1 MQFVRGDLM
10 GISLG
15 GSKLGPVSE
24 MNVVPLIDILLVLL
38 IIFMAVCPQI
48 EYGLP
53 ADLPQ
58 QTISEAPP
66 PPGVIVVE
74 VSGDGTLRI
83 NQHPVEWQDLQA
95 RLREIFRMRARRV
108 AFLRGD
114 SALEFGVIAR
124 AMDVMRGSGI
134 TTVGLMTPELENVR

>member
-1 MQFVRGDLM
+1 M

-24 MNVVPLIDILLVLL
+24 INVVPLIDILLVLL
-38 IIFMAVCPQI
+38 VIFMAVRQQI

-58 QTISEAPP
+58 QTISEALPA
-66 PPGVIVVE
+66 PGVIVVE
-74 VSGDGTLRI
+74 VCRDGTLRI
-83 NQHPVEWQDLQA
+83 NQDAVEWQDLQA
-95 RLREIFRMRARRV
+95 RLREIFKMRASRV
-108 AFLRGD
+108 AFVRGD
-114 SALEFGVIAR
+114 SAIQFGAIAR
-124 AMDVMRGSGI
+124 AIDAMRGSGI

>member
-1 MQFVRGDLM
+1 MA
-10 GISLG
+10 ISLG

-38 IIFMAVCPQI
+38 VIFMAVGPQMQ
-48 EYGLP
+48 YGLP

-66 PPGVIVVE
+66 PPDLIVVE
-74 VSGDGTLRI
+74 VFGDGTLGI
-83 NQHPVEWQDLQA
+83 NQDPVEWQDLHA
-95 RLREIFRMRARRV
+95 RLGEIFRKRASRV

-114 SALEFGVIAR
+114 SAIEFGAIAR
-124 AMDVMRGSGI
+124 AIDVMRGSGI